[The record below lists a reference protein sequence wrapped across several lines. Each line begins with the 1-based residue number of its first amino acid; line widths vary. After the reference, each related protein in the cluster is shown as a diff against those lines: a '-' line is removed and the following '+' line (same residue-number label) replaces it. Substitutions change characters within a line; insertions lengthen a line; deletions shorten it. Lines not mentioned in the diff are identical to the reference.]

1 MANFKG
7 IFTAQLTPF
16 DKNDKINDA
25 ALEKLIKHN
34 IDMGVSGFYVGGST
48 AEAFHMTTDERKYLL
63 EAVRAIAKDK
73 TIIAHIGTL
82 NQNEAIDLAKHAE
95 KVGADAISSVAPFY
109 YKMTFNEIKDYY
121 FGVADSVNIPM
132 FVYNFPMNTGVTMTI
147 KEFDQFFENDKFLGF
162 KHTSSD
168 FFTLERVKAKYP
180 EKIALNGFDEMFLG
194 GIVMGADGGIGSTYN
209 FMANKFVKIME
220 LVKEGKIEEAREIQ
234 HDINKVV
241 ETLFSIEL
249 MPAQKEV
256 LNQLGFD
263 FGNCRKPFRELTTE
277 EKKIIEKE
285 ILPLL

>member
-16 DKNDKINDA
+16 DKNNKINDA

-34 IDMGVSGFYVGGST
+34 INMGVSGFYVGGTT
-48 AEAFHMTTDERKYLL
+48 AEAFLMTADERKYLL
-63 EAVRAIAKDK
+63 EAVKSVAEDK
-73 TIIAHIGTL
+73 TIIAHIGSL
-82 NQNEAIDLAKHAE
+82 NEAEAIDLAKHAE

-109 YKMTFNEIKDYY
+109 YKFSFNEIKDYY
-121 FGVADSVNIPM
+121 YRIAESVNIPM
-132 FVYNFPMNTGVTMTI
+132 LVYNFPMNTGVTMTM
-147 KEFDQFFENDKFLGF
+147 KELDQFFTSDKFFGL

-168 FFTLERVKAKYP
+168 FFTLEQVKAKYP
-180 EKIALNGFDEMFLG
+180 DKIALNGFDEMFLG

-220 LVKEGKIEEAREIQ
+220 LVKDCNIAEAQKIQ

-241 ETLFSIEL
+241 ETLFRIEL

-263 FGNCRKPFRELTTE
+263 FGNCRKPFRELTLD
-277 EKKIIEKE
+277 EKKTIEKE